1 VIYTV
6 FVTGNSE
13 QDQWQA
19 ELLEYSWQK
28 VRQAGELVRLVA
40 CGTRQALPMHAL
52 ARVVRTRSWNPHPFL
67 FDHYAAYN
75 TPAALLEWI
84 LQERVD
90 GSLLLLDS
98 HNVLFKAL
106 NEEVACGQAMGN
118 EWGDMPRGGAAPFG
132 LTAEYQYLQAYCVNR
147 TLALEPVQLPLLIH
161 SRDLKKILA
170 RWLELTGIMRAQV
183 STHAGRPGNAHELA
197 YVIAAAEYGIAHQPR
212 KLALT
217 PGDQKADSAVMNYS
231 HPIQSARSKVV
242 WDMQAY
248 QPWAPCQPKD
258 AKAGAGREFLNLL
271 QEYQKLRESFGHFR
285 LRRPRRRQGVRE
297 ASILDNMVLELP
309 SRAEPLSL
317 NRSAAAIWR
326 LCDNQRT
333 MADIA
338 EALEHTFQVPRQ
350 ALCPDIELALYQ
362 LRVDG
367 ALDLEIPA

>member
-6 FVTGNSE
+6 FVTGNTE

-19 ELLEYSWQK
+19 ELLEYSWQN

-40 CGTRQALPMHAL
+40 CGAGQALPMHAL
-52 ARVVRTRSWNPHPFL
+52 ARVVRTRSWSPHPFL

-90 GSLLLLDS
+90 ASLLLLDS
-98 HNVLFKAL
+98 HNVLFNAL
-106 NEEVACGQAMGN
+106 NEEVACGQAVGN
-118 EWGDMPRGGAAPFG
+118 EWGDMPRGGDAPFG
-132 LTAEYQYLQAYCVNR
+132 LPGEYQYLQAYCVNR
-147 TLALEPVQLPLLIH
+147 GLRLPPVQFPLLIH

-170 RWLELTGIMRAQV
+170 RWLELTGIIRAQF
-183 STHAGRPGNAHELA
+183 STQAGRPGNAHKLA

-217 PGDQKADSAVMNYS
+217 PGDRKTDSAIMNYS
-231 HPIQSARSKVV
+231 QPIASARSEII
-242 WDMQAY
+242 WDMQTY
-248 QPWAPCQPKD
+248 QPWAACQPKD
-258 AKAGAGREFLNLL
+258 AKAGAGREFLTLL
-271 QEYQKLRESFGHFR
+271 QQYQTLRASFGHFR
-285 LRRPRRRQGVRE
+285 LRRPRRRMGVRE
-297 ASILDNMVLELP
+297 ASILDNMLLEVP

-338 EALEHTFQVPRQ
+338 EALEEKFQVPHQ
-350 ALCPDIELALYQ
+350 ALCADVELALHQ
-362 LRVDG
+362 LKIDG
-367 ALDLEIPA
+367 AIDLEISA